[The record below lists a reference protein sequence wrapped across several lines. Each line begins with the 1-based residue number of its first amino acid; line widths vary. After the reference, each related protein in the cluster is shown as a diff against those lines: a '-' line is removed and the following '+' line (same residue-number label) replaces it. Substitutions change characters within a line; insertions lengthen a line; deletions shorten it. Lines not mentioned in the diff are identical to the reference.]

1 MSVRDRIRDE
11 VVGATGKRVLL
22 VEGTDDR
29 AALEVLL
36 GRFSPSWERHW
47 GIAEAGKKQ
56 QVIGLLRQEP
66 DWLGVVDRDEWDDA
80 TIANYATSHPNLV
93 VLPRFCLESYLIVP
107 SELWAAF
114 PEVQKRKV
122 TGGETALR
130 DAILAEI
137 PLYLRHGALW
147 KVITPLWS
155 SLRALG
161 FKEALAS
168 ETSLGVAQ
176 DDAEIQRILGDWDAL
191 LNPTQIFTNF
201 QAALAAAQAA
211 TPSEQLTQWIHGKVF
226 WSRAV
231 HPALNQLLVQ
241 ASEKDYR
248 NNLFRNVPLPA
259 DLQPL
264 FDRIV
269 PPPGGG

>member
-1 MSVRDRIRDE
+1 VSLRDRIREE

-22 VEGTDDR
+22 VEGTDDK

-47 GIAEAGKKQ
+47 GIVEAGNKR
-56 QVIGLLRQEP
+56 QVREILRLER
-66 DWLGVVDRDEWDDA
+66 DWLGVVDRDEWDQT
-80 TIANYATSHPNLV
+80 TIANYATSHPNLF

-114 PEVQKRKV
+114 PDVQKRKV
-122 TGGETALR
+122 AGGEAALSE
-130 DAILAEI
+130 AILAEL
-137 PLYLRHGALW
+137 PVYVRHGALW

-155 SLRALG
+155 SLRARG

-168 ETSLGVAQ
+168 EDSLGVAQ
-176 DDAEIQRILGDWDAL
+176 EDAEIKRVLGDWDAL
-191 LNPTQIFTNF
+191 LNPTQIFAAF
-201 QAALAAAQAA
+201 QVALTTAQAA

-226 WSRAV
+226 WSRVV
-231 HPALNQLLVQ
+231 HPALNRHLGQVEE
-241 ASEKDYR
+241 SKRR
-248 NNLFRNVPLPA
+248 NDLFKHMPLPA

-264 FDRIV
+264 LNRIV